1 MFTPFKIDGGLQPWE
16 YMPAKAGTYQ
26 GGQMLN
32 ASAGLL
38 TPVSTVS
45 TTTPGYLC
53 MADITVAEGESIPVI
68 RVRGNTIFETTL
80 SAAAASA
87 KIGSKLE
94 VSAGGL
100 AVDATAAGSFELTY
114 VDGTAQGSM
123 VMGRFV

>member
-1 MFTPFKIDGGLQPWE
+1 MFTPFKNDGGLQPWE
-16 YMPAKAGTYQ
+16 YMAAKAGTYQ
-26 GGQMLN
+26 GGQLLN
-32 ASAGLL
+32 ASAGML
-38 TPVSTVS
+38 TPVSSAS

-53 MADITVAEGESIPVI
+53 MADITAAEGESIPVI
-68 RVRGNTIFETTL
+68 RVRGNTIYETTL

-100 AVDATAAGSFELTY
+100 AVDATAAGTFELTY

-123 VMGRFV
+123 VLGRFV

>member
-1 MFTPFKIDGGLQPWE
+1 MFTPFKNDGGLQPWE
-16 YMPAKAGTYQ
+16 YLPAKEGTYQ
-26 GGQMLN
+26 GGQLLN

-38 TPVSTVS
+38 TPVSSAS

-80 SAAAASA
+80 SAEAASA

-94 VSAGGL
+94 VSAGGM

-114 VDGTAQGSM
+114 VDDTAQGSM
-123 VMGRFV
+123 VLGRFV

>member
-1 MFTPFKIDGGLQPWE
+1 MFTPFKNDGGLQPWE
-16 YMPAKAGTYQ
+16 YLPAKEGTYQ
-26 GGQMLN
+26 GGQLLN
-32 ASAGLL
+32 ASAGML
-38 TPVSTVS
+38 TPVSSAS

-80 SAAAASA
+80 SAEAASA

-94 VSAGGL
+94 VSAGGM

-114 VDGTAQGSM
+114 VDDTAQGSM
-123 VMGRFV
+123 VLGRFV